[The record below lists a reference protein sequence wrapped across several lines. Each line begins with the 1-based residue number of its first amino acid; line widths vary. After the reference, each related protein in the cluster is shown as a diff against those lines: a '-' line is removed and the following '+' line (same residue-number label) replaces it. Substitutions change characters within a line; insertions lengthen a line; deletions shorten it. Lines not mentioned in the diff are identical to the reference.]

1 MFIHPLNH
9 QMSAEHLQM
18 CTVLYKGH
26 GAGDGGISSYGAV
39 PASKGLGKHQSTI
52 KRPAT
57 VTHNVNESQ
66 TWCTDTR
73 GGNIS
78 YNSVY
83 IKLKSRQTHL

>member
-1 MFIHPLNH
+1 
-9 QMSAEHLQM
+9 MSAEHLQM
-18 CTVLYKGH
+18 CTVLYKGL